1 MFSYVGGHGSPLDRE
16 QNGTIRDLTLVP
28 REIALNGGQED
39 KQNLVK
45 RSSEGGR

>member
-1 MFSYVGGHGSPLDRE
+1 MFSYVGGNGSPLDRE
-16 QNGTIRDLTLVP
+16 QKRDLTLVP
-28 REIALNGGQED
+28 REIALNGGQEE